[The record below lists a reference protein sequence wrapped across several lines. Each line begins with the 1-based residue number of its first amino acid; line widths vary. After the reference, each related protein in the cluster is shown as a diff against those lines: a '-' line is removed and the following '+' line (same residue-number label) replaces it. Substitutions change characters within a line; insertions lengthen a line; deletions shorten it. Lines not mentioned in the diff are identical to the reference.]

1 MPLESIYLDH
11 HATTPVDPRVLDAM
25 LPYFTERFGNASSK
39 THVYGWV
46 AEEAVELARRQL
58 AALIGAP
65 AGEIVF
71 TSGATESNNLA
82 LKGVAEACATKGKH
96 VVTSRAEHPCVLD
109 TCAHLQKQGWEV
121 TYLPVD
127 GQGFTNPDDVA
138 RAIRSDTV
146 LISIMLANNE
156 VGTIQDIRAIGAVA
170 RARGVPMHSDIAQAV
185 GKIPI
190 HVDELNI
197 DLASISGHKF
207 YGPKGIGA
215 LFVRK
220 RKPRV
225 PIVAQMDG
233 GGHEHGLRSG
243 TLNVP
248 AIVGIGK
255 AAELCQLDMETGYD
269 HNRRLRDRL
278 YHILSEHLSDWRL
291 NGPEIGSAS
300 RLPNNLNVSFG
311 GVDAEGLIVALK
323 RIAVSSGSAC
333 TSAVPKPSHVLQAMG
348 VAPEWIRSSLR
359 FGTGRSNTMEEVN
372 VAGGRVVDVV
382 KKLRMDGIV
391 SKEKT

>member
-1 MPLESIYLDH
+1 MSHEPIYLDH

-25 LPYFTERFGNASSK
+25 LPYFTERFGNSASK

-58 AALIGAP
+58 AVLIGAP

-82 LKGVAEACATKGKH
+82 IKGVAEACAAKGKH
-96 VVTSRAEHPCVLD
+96 IVTSVAEHPCVLD
-109 TCAHLQKQGWEV
+109 TCVHLQKQGWEV

-127 GQGFTNPDDVA
+127 GRGFVNPDDVA
-138 RAIRSDTV
+138 RAIRSDTALV
-146 LISIMLANNE
+146 SIMLANNE
-156 VGTIQDIRAIGAVA
+156 VGTIQDIRAIGEVA

-185 GKIPI
+185 GKIPVR
-190 HVDELNI
+190 VDELNI
-197 DLASISGHKF
+197 DLASVSGHKF
-207 YGPKGIGA
+207 YGPKGVGA

-225 PIVAQMDG
+225 HIVAQMDG
-233 GGHEHGLRSG
+233 GGHENGLRSG

-248 AIVGIGK
+248 AIVGLGK
-255 AAELCQLDMETGYD
+255 AAELCQREMETDND

-278 YHILSEHLSDWRL
+278 YHILSENLSDLRL
-291 NGPEIGSAS
+291 NGPDIESAD

-333 TSAVPKPSHVLQAMG
+333 TSALPKPSHVLQAMG
-348 VAPEWIRSSLR
+348 VTPEWIRSSLR
-359 FGTGRSNTMEEVN
+359 FGVGRSNTMEEIN
-372 VAGGRVVDVV
+372 LAGERVVEVV

-391 SKEKT
+391 SKENS